1 VWNLRRDAS
10 VHELLHARGIGHLEG
25 MDVQGPDHFL
35 AARAALLGAF
45 SDLRVT
51 VDATVSEGAD
61 VVVRWSARGTHDG
74 DGLGFPATARQ
85 ASFRGITWLRFSDG
99 QIVEGWDSWNLGQL
113 LQELRTTA
121 ANFGAA

>member
-1 VWNLRRDAS
+1 
-10 VHELLHARGIGHLEG
+10 

-51 VDATVSEGAD
+51 VDAAVSEGAD